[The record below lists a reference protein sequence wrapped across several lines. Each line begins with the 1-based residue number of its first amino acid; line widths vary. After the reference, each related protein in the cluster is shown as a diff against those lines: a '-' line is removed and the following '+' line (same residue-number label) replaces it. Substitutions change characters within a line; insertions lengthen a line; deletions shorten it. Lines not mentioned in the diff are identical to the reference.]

1 MAGGLPKPLAVA
13 NQYQIDIW
21 IYFCSPPRFIKC
33 QIAGGNVP
41 AEKFCKPKS
50 GNRSRYLDVSAAG
63 LVVHVRGG
71 SDL

>member
-1 MAGGLPKPLAVA
+1 MAGGLPEPFAVA

-21 IYFCSPPRFIKC
+21 LYFLLSSPVYKMSNCRWERSS
-33 QIAGGNVP
+33 A
-41 AEKFCKPKS
+41 KFLQAKS